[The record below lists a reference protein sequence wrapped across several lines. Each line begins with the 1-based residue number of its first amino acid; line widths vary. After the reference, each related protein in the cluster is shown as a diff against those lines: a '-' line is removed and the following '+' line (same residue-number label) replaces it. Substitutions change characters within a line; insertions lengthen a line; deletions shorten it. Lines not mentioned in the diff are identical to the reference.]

1 MTSIMLTVTGAQ
13 ACATV
18 TGTLTS
24 GMVGIPV
31 TIQYDQEWD
40 GLTKNLVCR
49 CGRGEPDSGD
59 EQRAIL
65 NIGETA
71 TVAHEVMKAD
81 LYLYLGVEGY
91 SPDGKLVI
99 PTRWAECGLIQ
110 NGATTGANLSADP
123 TLPVWNQLQAQIE
136 QIKGNQYTEE
146 QVSEIQSCAQSAI
159 QAASTAAGAAD
170 EAEQAAQAA
179 AVSAGLAEASAVRAE
194 NAVGALQ
201 DPVNAGLNETA
212 TTLLVTIL
220 RSGVYST
227 DQSANI
233 TALEAALGSSGGSGD
248 SGGDSGGDEPVVTTY
263 TITAELA
270 NVTSSND
277 AASVTE
283 GASYTATLTAADGYE
298 ISAVTVL
305 MGGVNVT
312 ATVYAD
318 GVITIPAVTGNVIIT
333 ATAVIPDDG
342 AGDVDIDIPTEN
354 LMGYYDMRTALTDSG
369 HITDLSGNDRDILF
383 YPDNGYYAE
392 GCLYRG
398 DKVTEWA
405 NPAAEYAMTDG
416 AAGKYTY
423 GENVTVFITIMSA
436 LTGTTPLVTLGQN
449 TSTHKQILVF
459 QQGIILYRQA
469 GFNDV
474 SSSTKLT
481 ENVITT
487 VCAVITPTEEKIY
500 VNGVLKNNSAA
511 KTSEYGDAFRL
522 LYGYSNSSADVNTKV
537 FNAAVYDAV
546 LTDAEIVAISTTLLN
561 NAGGVA

>member
-1 MTSIMLTVTGAQ
+1 MLTVTGAQ

-123 TLPVWNQLQAQIE
+123 TLSVWNQLQAQIE

-194 NAVGALQ
+194 NAVGSLQ
-201 DPVNAGLNETA
+201 DPNNAGLNETA

-270 NVTSSND
+270 NVTSSNG

-305 MGGVNVT
+305 MGGVDVT
-312 ATVYAD
+312 NTVYAN
-318 GVITIPAVTGNVIIT
+318 GIISIPAVTGTVVIT
-333 ATAVIPDDG
+333 ATAVASDSGADG
-342 AGDVDIDIPTEN
+342 PDIDIPTEN

-398 DKVTEWA
+398 DKVTDWA
-405 NPAAEYAMTDG
+405 NPAAEYAITDG
-416 AAGKYTY
+416 AAGKYAY
-423 GENVTVFITIMSA
+423 GEAVTVFVTVESS
-436 LTGTTPLVTLGQN
+436 LSGTVPLVNLGTN
-449 TSTHKQILVF
+449 PNTHKQILMF
-459 QQGIILYRQA
+459 QKGIILYRQA

-474 SSSTKLT
+474 SGSTQLT
-481 ENVITT
+481 ANTPTT
-487 VCAVITPTEEKIY
+487 VCAVVTAAEEKIY
-500 VNGVLKNNSAA
+500 VDGILKNSSAA
-511 KTSEYGDAFRL
+511 KASEYGGAFNL
-522 LYGYSNSSADVNTKV
+522 LCGYFNSSADVNTKV
-537 FNAAVYDAV
+537 FNAAVYDAA
-546 LTDAEIVAISTTLLN
+546 LTDAQIAAISTTLLN
-561 NAGGVA
+561 HAGGVA